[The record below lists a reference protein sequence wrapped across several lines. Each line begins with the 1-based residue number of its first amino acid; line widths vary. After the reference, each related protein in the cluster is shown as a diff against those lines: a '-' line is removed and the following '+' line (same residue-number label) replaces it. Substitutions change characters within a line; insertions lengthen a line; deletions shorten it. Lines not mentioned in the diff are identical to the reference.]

1 MYATLVLVLSLFQTE
16 SPRFLMKRGK
26 KDRAIAA
33 MSRIRNLP
41 PTDPYVAQEIADIEQ
56 HWHEEQETTRGQ
68 GFLGL
73 LKEIFLVPINLFRL
87 YLGVGSQL
95 LAQWSGAGSITI
107 YAVDFFAL
115 VGITGR
121 NESLLAT
128 AVFGVVKFLAAMS
141 CMLFLVD
148 FIGRKRS
155 LLIGIT
161 LQAISM
167 LYVASFL
174 SSEPRLGVDDSYTLP
189 ASKKGASEGAIAMIF
204 LSGFGWA
211 LGWNSMQYVLTAE
224 LFPLRI
230 RAACASIVMCIH
242 FANQYGNARA
252 VPNMLLPKPDGGI
265 APTGTF
271 WTFAAITI
279 AGGIWVLVSLPETA
293 GRSLESMD
301 RLFQL
306 PWYKIGLFG
315 NRDAEERDNQEIV
328 NEKSA
333 NSATHVE
340 ISEGDAD
347 KATSCDAQ
355 RTRIVTG

>member
-1 MYATLVLVLSLFQTE
+1 MFATLVLALSLFQTE
-16 SPRFLMKRGK
+16 SPRYLMKCGK
-26 KDRAIAA
+26 KDRAVAA

-41 PTDPYVAQEIADIEQ
+41 ATDPYVIAEIADIEQ
-56 HWHEEQETTRGQ
+56 RWHEEQETTRGQ

-73 LKEIFLVPINLFRL
+73 VKEIFLNPSNLFRL
-87 YLGVGSQL
+87 YLGVGGQL

-128 AVFGVVKFLAAMS
+128 AVFGVVKFAAAMC

-155 LLIGIT
+155 LLVGIT

-174 SSEPRLGVDDSYTLP
+174 TSEPRLGVDDDYTLP
-189 ASKKGASEGAIAMIF
+189 SSKIGASEGAIAMIY

-230 RAACASIVMCIH
+230 RAACTSIVMCIH

-252 VPNMLLPKPDGGI
+252 VPNMLLPKSDGGI

-279 AGGIWVLVSLPETA
+279 GGGIWVLFSLPETA

-306 PWYKIGLFG
+306 PWYKIGLLG
-315 NRDAEERDNQEIV
+315 NRDAEDRDNQEIV
-328 NEKSA
+328 NEKDVCY
-333 NSATHVE
+333 ATHIEMCQEEPSQAELRNTDRV
-340 ISEGDAD
+340 
-347 KATSCDAQ
+347 
-355 RTRIVTG
+355 

>member
-1 MYATLVLVLSLFQTE
+1 MV
-16 SPRFLMKRGK
+16 KRGNR
-26 KDRAIAA
+26 DRALQA
-33 MSRIRNLP
+33 MSRIRQLP
-41 PTDPYVAQEIADIEQ
+41 PTDPYIIQEIADIEQ
-56 HWHEEQETTRGQ
+56 HWHQEEETTRGQ

-73 LKEIFLVPINLFRL
+73 LKEIFLVPTNLYRL
-87 YLGVGSQL
+87 YLGCGGQI

-115 VGITGR
+115 IGVTGR

-128 AVFGVVKFLAAMS
+128 AVLGIVKFIAAMCCS
-141 CMLFLVD
+141 LFLVD

-155 LLIGIT
+155 LLAGIT

-167 LYVASFL
+167 VYIASFL
-174 SSEPRLGVDDSYTLP
+174 TSVPRLGVDDDYTLP
-189 ASKKGASEGAIAMIF
+189 DSKKGASQGAIAMIY

-252 VPNMLLPKPDGGI
+252 VPNMLLPQADGGI
-265 APTGTF
+265 SPVGTF
-271 WTFAAITI
+271 WTFAAITL
-279 AGGIWVLVSLPETA
+279 GGAIWVLLSLPETA

-315 NRDAEERDNQEIV
+315 NRDADVNDHEDAMQEKAELSAAHIEICHEAPDKVEV
-328 NEKSA
+328 N
-333 NSATHVE
+333 
-340 ISEGDAD
+340 DAR
-347 KATSCDAQ
+347 KA
-355 RTRIVTG
+355 

>member
-1 MYATLVLVLSLFQTE
+1 
-16 SPRFLMKRGK
+16 
-26 KDRAIAA
+26 
-33 MSRIRNLP
+33 MSRIRHLP
-41 PTDPYVAQEIADIEQ
+41 PTDPHVVQEIADIER
-56 HWHEEQETTRGQ
+56 HWHEEEETTKGQ

-73 LKEIFLVPINLFRL
+73 LKEIFLIPTNLYRL
-87 YLGVGSQL
+87 YLGVCGQL

-115 VGITGR
+115 VGVTGR

-128 AVFGVVKFLAAMS
+128 AVFGIVKFVAAMS
-141 CMLFLVD
+141 CTLFMVD

-167 LYVASFL
+167 VYVASFL
-174 SSEPRLGVDDSYTLP
+174 TSVPQLGLEDDFVLP
-189 ASKKGASEGAIAMIF
+189 ASKKGASEGAIAMIY

-242 FANQYGNARA
+242 FVNQYGNARA
-252 VPNMLLPKPDGGI
+252 LPNMLLAPADGGI
-265 APTGTF
+265 GPTGTF
-271 WTFAAITI
+271 WTFAAITV
-279 AGGIWVLVSLPETA
+279 GGGLWVLLALPETA

-306 PWYKIGLFG
+306 PWYKIGLYG
-315 NRDAEERDNQEIV
+315 NRDADVRDHQATTQKETGLEESRVEVSQEKP
-328 NEKSA
+328 N
-333 NSATHVE
+333 
-340 ISEGDAD
+340 
-347 KATSCDAQ
+347 KAELEHAQ
-355 RTRIVTG
+355 RA

>member
-1 MYATLVLVLSLFQTE
+1 
-16 SPRFLMKRGK
+16 MKCGQ

-41 PTDPYVAQEIADIEQ
+41 ATDPYVAEEIVDIERRFN
-56 HWHEEQETTRGQ
+56 EEQETTRGQ

-73 LKEIFLVPINLFRL
+73 VKEIFLDTSNLFRL

-128 AVFGVVKFLAAMS
+128 AVFGVVKFAAAMS

-167 LYVASFL
+167 VYIASFL
-174 SSEPRLGVDDSYTLP
+174 TSEPRLGVDEDYILP
-189 ASKKGASEGAIAMIF
+189 SSEVGVRKGAIAMIY

-224 LFPLRI
+224 LYPLRI
-230 RAACASIVMCIH
+230 RAACASIVMCVH

-252 VPNMLLPKPDGGI
+252 VPNMLLPTSDGGI

-271 WTFAAITI
+271 WTFAAITL
-279 AGGIWVLVSLPETA
+279 GGGLWVLVSLPETA

-306 PWYKIGLFG
+306 PWYKIGMLG
-315 NRDAEERDNQEIV
+315 NRDNEETV
-328 NEKSA
+328 NEK
-333 NSATHVE
+333 NIHD
-340 ISEGDAD
+340 ISHTEVCQE
-347 KATSCDAQ
+347 K
-355 RTRIVTG
+355 